1 MLITAALPAALEVSL
16 VSVSGRESGAIRVAL
31 ASQRE
36 TVPCSACG
44 TPAWRIHSRYHRP
57 LADLPWQG
65 LAVQLWL
72 ETRRFFCEAATCSRR
87 IFAEQFPGLAPPR
100 SRRSAR
106 LTALLSAVGLAL
118 GGEPGARLVTEL
130 GLSISPDTLLRLVRV
145 LSAPAPSPVRVLG
158 VDDWAKRRGHT
169 YGTVLV
175 DLERHAILDLLPDRE
190 AATLAAWLRQHP
202 EVEVISRDRASAYA
216 EGARVGAPQ
225 AVQVADRWHL
235 LKNVGDALERVLQ
248 SQPAALRA
256 AASAE
261 RAEASAETPTD
272 AGSCEELPTPDAG
285 PSAASGR
292 GNQRLQARYEQV
304 LALAA
309 EGLSGRAISRQT
321 GLSRMT
327 IRAYLR
333 AAACPVR
340 APRAGLL
347 APGSRWER
355 LLRARWNAGC
365 QNAAALWQDL
375 REAGF
380 PGSAGTVRRHVG
392 AWRPVRRRRGRPP
405 ARSAD
410 QAAVAPAPTP
420 VPSRR
425 QVKWWLLGSPDD
437 LTEEQPAYVERL
449 LAAVPL
455 LETAQQMAQ
464 QMAQAFGRLVRERD
478 RDALDGWLQQ
488 AEQSGVAELRALAV
502 GMRRDRAAIEAAL
515 VLPWSNGQTEG
526 QVTRLKLVKR
536 SMYGRGGLD
545 LLRGRLRRGA

>member
-1 MLITAALPAALEVSL
+1 MLITATRPAALDVSVVSL
-16 VSVSGRESGAIRVAL
+16 SGRESGTIRVAL

-36 TVPCSACG
+36 TVPCPACG
-44 TPAWRIHSRYHRP
+44 IPARRIHSRYHRT

-72 ETRRFFCEAATCSRR
+72 ETRRFFCEVATCSRR
-87 IFAEQFPGLAPPR
+87 IFAEQFPGLASPR

-106 LTALLSAVGLAL
+106 LTALFGAVGRAL
-118 GGEPGARLVTEL
+118 GGEPGARLLREL
-130 GLSISPDTLLRLVRV
+130 GLSISPDTLLRLVRL

-175 DLERHAILDLLPDRE
+175 DLERHTIVDLLPDRE

-216 EGARVGAPQ
+216 EGARADAPQ

-248 SQPAALRA
+248 GQPAALRA
-256 AASAE
+256 AAAAE
-261 RAEASAETPTD
+261 RAEASTETPAD
-272 AGSCEELPTPDAG
+272 ARPWEEPPTLDVVSSG
-285 PSAASGR
+285 ASGR

-327 IRAYLR
+327 IRRYLR

-340 APRAGLL
+340 APRTGLL
-347 APGSRWER
+347 AAGSCWER

-365 QNAAALWQDL
+365 QNAAALWQEL

-380 PGSAGTVRRHVG
+380 PGSAGRVRRYVA
-392 AWRPVRRRRGRPP
+392 AWRPVGGRRERPS
-405 ARSAD
+405 ARSANR
-410 QAAVAPAPTP
+410 AAAAPAPTP
-420 VPSRR
+420 IPSPR
-425 QVKWWLLGSPDD
+425 QVRWWLLGSPNE
-437 LTEEQPAYVERL
+437 LTEEQRAYVERL

-455 LETAQQMAQ
+455 LETTQQV
-464 QMAQAFGRLVRERD
+464 AQAFGRVVRERD
-478 RDALDGWLQQ
+478 RDALDGWLRQ
-488 AEQSGVAELRALAV
+488 AEQSGIAELRALAV